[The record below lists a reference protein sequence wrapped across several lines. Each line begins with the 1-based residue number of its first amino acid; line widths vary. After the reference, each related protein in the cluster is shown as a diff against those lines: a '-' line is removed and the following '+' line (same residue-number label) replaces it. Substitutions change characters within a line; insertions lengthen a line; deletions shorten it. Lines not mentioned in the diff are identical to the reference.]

1 MTLDT
6 KNRNVTASFG
16 DPDPADTSAGGAEHL
31 QRIIAARAGVDKAN
45 AELRLAV
52 RAAREVG
59 DSWAMIGA
67 ALATSRRSAVQRF
80 GQRRPRH

>member
-6 KNRNVTASFG
+6 KHRDVPASVENPGPAGTSG
-16 DPDPADTSAGGAEHL
+16 DGAEHL
-31 QRIIAARAGVDKAN
+31 QRIIAARAGVDTAN

-59 DSWAMIGA
+59 DSWAMIAA
-67 ALATSRRSAVQRF
+67 ALDTSRRSAVQRF
-80 GQRRPRH
+80 CQRRPRR